1 MPQAP
6 LAVGS
11 KYICIEINAQGQTT
25 VEAVGFRGVGCKEA
39 TRQIEIGLGT
49 VSSRKDKPEG
59 STFQGVT
66 LKH

>member
-11 KYICIEINAQGQTT
+11 KYICIKILEDGGTEI
-25 VEAVGFRGVGCKEA
+25 EAVGFHGIGCKEA
-39 TRQIEIGLGT
+39 TKQLEIGLGT

-59 STFQGVT
+59 GTSQGIT
-66 LKH
+66 LGR

>member
-6 LAVGS
+6 LEVGS
-11 KYICIEINAQGQTT
+11 KYIIVKIAEDGSTEI
-25 VEAVGFRGVGCKEA
+25 EAVGFHGQGCKEA
-39 TRQIEIGLGT
+39 TKQLEIGLGT
-49 VSSRKDKPEG
+49 VTGRKDKPEG